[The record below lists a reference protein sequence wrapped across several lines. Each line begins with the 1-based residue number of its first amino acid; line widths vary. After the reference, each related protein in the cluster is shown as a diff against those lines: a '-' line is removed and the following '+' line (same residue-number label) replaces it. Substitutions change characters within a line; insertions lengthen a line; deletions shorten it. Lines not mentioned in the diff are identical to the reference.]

1 MSCRFFQAT
10 GFLAPW
16 LLLLMVVAAGCG
28 SGENRVSGNITF
40 DGKPVPSGKIY
51 FTPDTSKGNS
61 GPTGYADIEDGFYD
75 TAAAT
80 GKGVAQGPMVVAIEG
95 LAPLTAPASG
105 EGAED
110 ITATVLFPRYET
122 RLELSG
128 GAVTHDIEVP
138 AEAANGPPQPVAA
151 AFVSP

>member
-1 MSCRFFQAT
+1 MSCRFLQAT
-10 GFLAPW
+10 GCLQ
-16 LLLLMVVAAGCG
+16 LLLLLPIAFATGCG

-61 GPTGYADIEDGFYD
+61 GPTGYADIKDGFYD
-75 TAAAT
+75 TAAAA
-80 GKGVAQGPMVVAIEG
+80 GKSVSQGPMVVAIEG
-95 LAPLTAPASG
+95 LAPLAAPAGG
-105 EGAED
+105 EGSED

-128 GAVTHDIEVP
+128 GAATYDIEVP
-138 AEAANGPPQPVAA
+138 AEAAGGPRQPVAA
-151 AFVSP
+151 AFISP